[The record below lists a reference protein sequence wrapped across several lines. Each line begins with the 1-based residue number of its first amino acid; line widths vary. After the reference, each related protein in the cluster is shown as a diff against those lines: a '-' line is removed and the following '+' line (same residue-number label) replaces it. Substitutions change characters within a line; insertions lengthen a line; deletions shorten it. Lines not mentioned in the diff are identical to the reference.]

1 MDNKHCLN
9 CGNDLI
15 GKFCS
20 NCGQKSDTHRIT
32 VKHLIFHDII
42 HGTFH
47 FEKGMLFTAKQ
58 ALLRPSK
65 AALDYISGKRVN
77 YYNIFYFILI
87 SIGIIALLYHFLA
100 NDGAVKP
107 GDEMNAAGEKV
118 DYIFSTY
125 GKFLIFSIVPL
136 TALNSYVLFK
146 RKKLNFS
153 EHIIISGILL
163 LGIFLILILLMLL
176 GILTTVVF
184 PTELS
189 KYLFV
194 FLPFIIL
201 FYIVYVY
208 YNAFRKDYTRL
219 GFSYRITLFLI
230 LLLFELSVFVMLLL
244 GIATNWEGGEI
255 IYET

>member
-32 VKHLIFHDII
+32 LKHLIFHDII

-58 ALLRPSK
+58 ALLRPGK
-65 AALDYISGKRVN
+65 TALDYISGKRVN

-100 NDGAVKP
+100 TDSTLKSQ
-107 GDEMNAAGEKV
+107 DEMNAAGEKV

-153 EHIIISGILL
+153 EHIIISGVLL

-219 GFSYRITLFLI
+219 GFSYRTTLFLI

>member
-32 VKHLIFHDII
+32 LKHLIFHDII

-58 ALLRPSK
+58 ALLRPGK
-65 AALDYISGKRVN
+65 TALDYISGKRVN

-100 NDGAVKP
+100 TDSTLKSQ
-107 GDEMNAAGEKV
+107 DEMNAAGEKI
-118 DYIFSTY
+118 DHIFTTY

-136 TALNSYVLFK
+136 TALNSYVIFK

-163 LGIFLILILLMLL
+163 LGVFLILILLMLL

-184 PTELS
+184 PTEFS

-201 FYIVYVY
+201 FYIIYVY

-219 GFSYRITLFLI
+219 SFSYRITLFLI
-230 LLLFELSVFVMLLL
+230 LLLFELAVFLILLL

>member
-32 VKHLIFHDII
+32 LKHLIFHDII

-58 ALLRPSK
+58 ALLRPGK
-65 AALDYISGKRVN
+65 TALDYISGKRVN

-100 NDGAVKP
+100 TDSTLKSQ
-107 GDEMNAAGEKV
+107 DEMNAAGEKV

-153 EHIIISGILL
+153 EHIIISGVLL

-201 FYIVYVY
+201 FYIIYVY

-219 GFSYRITLFLI
+219 GFSYRTTLFLI

>member
-1 MDNKHCLN
+1 MENKHCLN
-9 CGNDLI
+9 CENDLT

-20 NCGQKSDTHRIT
+20 NCGQRSDTHRMT
-32 VKHLIFHDII
+32 LKHLVFHDII

-58 ALLRPSK
+58 ALLNPGK

-87 SIGIIALLYHFLA
+87 SIGIITLLYHFLA
-100 NDGAVKP
+100 SDST
-107 GDEMNAAGEKV
+107 GDEMNQAGEKIA
-118 DYIFSTY
+118 DIFSTY

-136 TALNSYVLFK
+136 TALNSYIVFR

-153 EHIIISGILL
+153 EHVIISGILL
-163 LGIFLILILLMLL
+163 LGVFLILILLLFL
-176 GILTTVVF
+176 GILETTVLPINLF
-184 PTELS
+184 
-189 KYLFV
+189 KYLFLS
-194 FLPFIIL
+194 FPYIML

-208 YNAFRKDYTRL
+208 HNAFRQDYTRI
-219 GFSYRITLFLI
+219 GFSYRAVLFLI
-230 LLLFELSVFVMLLL
+230 LLLLELAIFLILLL
-244 GIATNWEGGEI
+244 GIATNWEGGAI

>member
-1 MDNKHCLN
+1 MENKHCLN
-9 CGNDLI
+9 CENDLA

-20 NCGQKSDTHRIT
+20 NCGQRSDTHRMT
-32 VKHLIFHDII
+32 LKHLVFHDII

-58 ALLRPSK
+58 ALLNPGK

-87 SIGIIALLYHFLA
+87 SIGIITLLYHFLA
-100 NDGAVKP
+100 SDST
-107 GDEMNAAGEKV
+107 GDEMNQAGEKIA
-118 DYIFSTY
+118 DIFSTY

-136 TALNSYVLFK
+136 TALNSYIVFR

-153 EHIIISGILL
+153 EHVIISGILL
-163 LGIFLILILLMLL
+163 LGVFLILILLLFL
-176 GILTTVVF
+176 GILETTVLPINLF
-184 PTELS
+184 
-189 KYLFV
+189 KYLFLS
-194 FLPFIIL
+194 FPYIML

-208 YNAFRKDYTRL
+208 HNAFRQDYTRI
-219 GFSYRITLFLI
+219 GFSYRAVLFLI
-230 LLLFELSVFVMLLL
+230 LLLLELAIFLILLL
-244 GIATNWEGGEI
+244 GIATNWEGGAI